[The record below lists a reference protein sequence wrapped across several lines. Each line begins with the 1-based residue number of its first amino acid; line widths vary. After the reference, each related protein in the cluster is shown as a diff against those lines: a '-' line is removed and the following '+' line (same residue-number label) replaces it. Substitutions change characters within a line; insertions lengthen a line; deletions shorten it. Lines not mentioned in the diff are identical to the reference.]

1 MTWHDLTELAK
12 SRQVPCHLP
21 DVPPMPPSSSMSS
34 RPVTRA
40 KNADTHPGLR
50 AQGEKQKR
58 RGKAEVLAEKKKAA
72 EEKLAK
78 QEKKEQR
85 LKKVAEIEEKLLDE
99 DNDVTPR
106 PT

>member
-1 MTWHDLTELAK
+1 M
-12 SRQVPCHLP
+12 
-21 DVPPMPPSSSMSS
+21 
-34 RPVTRA
+34 
-40 KNADTHPGLR
+40 
-50 AQGEKQKR
+50 
-58 RGKAEVLAEKKKAA
+58 AA

-99 DNDVTPR
+99 DNDVTPQ